1 MAVDASTLPYEWYVD
16 PGTFELERQRIFSS
30 TWQYVGHV
38 GRVGSTGD
46 FFTAQLG
53 ELPIVITRDE
63 DGQLHA
69 LRNVCCHRRGPQDPS
84 VPLPRLELRAGR
96 PPCRRSAIRAGAGL
110 PQRGLRAPSAAARDV
125 RAVHLRESRR
135 RGPA

>member
-69 LRNVCCHRRGPQDPS
+69 LRNVCCHRSAEVVLAPEGT
-84 VPLPRLELRAGR
+84 AR
-96 PPCRRSAIRAGAGL
+96 PFSAITTPGATGWTAALSALRDPGRSRA
-110 PQRGLRAPSAAARDV
+110 SAKRTSRSV
-125 RAVHLRESRR
+125 RCGSRR
-135 RGPA
+135 TGRSSS